1 MNQLLRDLYLHQTW
15 ADAEHWRAFETY
27 PDALIDETIRKRL
40 HHIHLVQHAYLWIVE
55 GTRTPFKRTSPA
67 DFKTPLELKQ
77 YAQEYH
83 ARITTILEQIG
94 DARLRESVT
103 IPWFKEP
110 TLSVTVEYAL
120 TQASLHSQYHRG
132 QNATRLREL
141 GGNPPLTDFIA
152 WLWKSRPLPQ
162 W

>member
-1 MNQLLRDLYLHQTW
+1 MNQLLRDLYSHQAW

-27 PDALIDETIRKRL
+27 PDALVDDAIRKRL
-40 HHIHLVQHAYLWIVE
+40 HHIHFAQHAYLWIVE
-55 GTRTPFKRTSPA
+55 GTQTPLKRTSPG
-67 DFKTPLELKQ
+67 DFRTPPELKQ

-83 ARITTILEQIG
+83 ARITIFLDQIG
-94 DARLRESVT
+94 DARLSEPVT
-103 IPWFKEP
+103 IPWFKDP
-110 TLSVTVEYAL
+110 TLSVSVEYAL
-120 TQASLHSQYHRG
+120 MQASMHSQYHRG

-141 GGNPPLTDFIA
+141 GGNPPPTDLIV